1 MGRTILGILAGL
13 VAMWLVTWSIEY
25 AGHALYPPPP
35 GLDPRDTA
43 QLGAILAA
51 APTAALAMLVA
62 AWSLGAFAGGF
73 VASRIATR
81 HPRAAAVIVALVTV
95 LGVVAMIF
103 LVPGHPTW
111 VAALGVSLPIPLA
124 LLAARLAGSN
134 KSGVSAGS

>member
-43 QLGAILAA
+43 QLGAILAT
-51 APTAALAMLVA
+51 APTAALSLLVA

-73 VASRIATR
+73 VAAKIAR
-81 HPRAAAVIVALVTV
+81 HPRVAAVIVALVTV

-103 LVPGHPTW
+103 LVPGHPAW
-111 VAALGVSLPIPLA
+111 VAVLGVLLPIPLA
-124 LLAARLAGSN
+124 LLAARLAGAN
-134 KSGVSAGS
+134 KSGVSARG